1 MTANLGA
8 GQGIFGWDSGGGFSV
23 PKAERRRFIK
33 PVLKW
38 FGAGRHGRAGRGVF
52 LGDIEHMALLVRPYC
67 KDGSCRTGTAH
78 TQPRPHPPFYR
89 HGCGRAGRNGCPFA
103 ILGFHADNG
112 SKYINYQ
119 VAGLLETLR
128 AEFTTSRP
136 DTPTISLGGVQDGAV
151 VRKHLGSAQTGYTAP
166 VWSMI
171 SVRITSTRT
180 STSTARASSRRRSRM
195 PRGRSAGT
203 RLRGNEDAL

>member
-1 MTANLGA
+1 
-8 GQGIFGWDSGGGFSV
+8 
-23 PKAERRRFIK
+23 
-33 PVLKW
+33 VLKW
-38 FGAGRHGRAGRGVF
+38 FGAGRHGRAGKGVF
-52 LGDIEHMALLVRPYC
+52 LGDIEHMTQLVRPYC

-136 DTPTISLGGVQDGAV
+136 RHSNDI
-151 VRKHLGSAQTGYTAP
+151 
-166 VWSMI
+166 
-171 SVRITSTRT
+171 
-180 STSTARASSRRRSRM
+180 ARRSPRRRSCAQTSGLCSNSLHGAGLVNDFCSNHLNPYVNFHRPCFFSETITV
-195 PRGRSAGT
+195 PRGRSKGAMAT
-203 RLRGNEDAL
+203 RK